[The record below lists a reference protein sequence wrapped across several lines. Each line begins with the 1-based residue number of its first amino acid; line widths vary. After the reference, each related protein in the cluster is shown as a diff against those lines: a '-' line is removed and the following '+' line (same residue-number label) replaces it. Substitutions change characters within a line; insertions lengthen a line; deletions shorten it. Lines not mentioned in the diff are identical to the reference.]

1 VFLVLPRSI
10 PRFNLFS
17 VGPTNCGSALERPA
31 ARQLAAQ
38 HFRAER
44 PPAQRARF
52 GIHAAT
58 VKVRAAAV
66 EVLAAT
72 VKVPAATVK
81 VRPDGLRPCSLRL
94 CALRPGV

>member
-1 VFLVLPRSI
+1 
-10 PRFNLFS
+10 